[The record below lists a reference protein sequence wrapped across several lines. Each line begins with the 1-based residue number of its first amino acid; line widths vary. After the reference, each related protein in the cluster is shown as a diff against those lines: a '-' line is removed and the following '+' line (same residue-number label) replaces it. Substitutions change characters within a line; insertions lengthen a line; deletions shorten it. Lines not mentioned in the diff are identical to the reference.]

1 MVTQP
6 REDANPSRSR
16 VTVQGPTV
24 MLYVFKSGDQVQ
36 IVWNATAPKRAERR
50 RSGLIAAIKTYCA
63 G

>member
-1 MVTQP
+1 
-6 REDANPSRSR
+6 
-16 VTVQGPTV
+16 